1 MWKTPKRHNFF
12 YKKYDKYIISS
23 NGFHDLNANS
33 VIYSGL
39 QARSKEVNA
48 VAEHASCAGNS
59 TNLIEFHE
67 IEGTPEAASLLN
79 AVQVLYKFLLD
90 RKENFF
96 DTLVCNKFV
105 SKQFI
110 NITVKLLKKECDH
123 KVKSERS
130 SSDSEQHFS
139 RFFDNFC
146 FRGLMMS
153 AKYCCRY
160 QHS

>member
-1 MWKTPKRHNFF
+1 MWKTPKRHNFS

-33 VIYSGL
+33 VTGVYSGL

-59 TNLIEFHE
+59 MNLIEVHA

-79 AVQVLYKFLLD
+79 AVQVLYNFLLN

-110 NITVKLLKKECDH
+110 NITVKLLKK
-123 KVKSERS
+123 
-130 SSDSEQHFS
+130 
-139 RFFDNFC
+139 
-146 FRGLMMS
+146 
-153 AKYCCRY
+153 
-160 QHS
+160 